1 MKKWIIGLG
10 TVLLGMAI
18 FILGRDGRALKKTE
32 HDRDQL
38 LGTKIKKEQDKAEA
52 LNKKAEKQKA
62 GAKLAADATVAK
74 LEKISAKDTPMD
86 DLLSAFESERVRQS
100 KPG

>member
-1 MKKWIIGLG
+1 MKKWMIGLG
-10 TVLLGMAI
+10 VFLLGLGIA
-18 FILGRDGRALKKTE
+18 ILGRDGRALKRTE
-32 HDRDQL
+32 HNRDQL

-62 GAKLAADATVAK
+62 GAKLSAVATLDK
-74 LEKISAKDTPMD
+74 LEKISAKDTSMD